1 MAVRIVSAQADS
13 LVAAPAFVAPA
24 LGFNTGLLWR
34 NALGNLTLEA
44 AGDYF
49 HNGEVRR
56 RLSLNQQWEV
66 RTDLGL
72 RLSAQ
77 REFSQLAAPVNEVKL
92 ELRWYHY

>member
-1 MAVRIVSAQADS
+1 MMAVI
-13 LVAAPAFVAPA
+13 APA
-24 LGFNTGLLWR
+24 LGFNSGLLWR
-34 NALGNLTLEA
+34 NPLGNLTLEA

-56 RLSLNQQWEV
+56 RLSLNQQWEMS
-66 RTDLGL
+66 RNLGL

-77 REFSQLAAPVNEVKL
+77 REFSQLASPVNEVKL